1 MEIQALHP
9 KYVTNAKG
17 EKTEVI
23 LPIDEFY
30 ELVEDLEDLAV
41 VAQRKDEKII
51 PLIQVEKELGL

>member
-1 MEIQALHP
+1 MVIQELHP

-17 EKTEVI
+17 KKTEVI

-41 VAQRKDEKII
+41 VAQRKDEE
-51 PLIQVEKELGL
+51 LISLSQVENELGL